1 MIIII
6 RTTSSLQMKK
16 WRYWDQSKSC
26 ECHPAVVFYP
36 ICWVLSTGDHGSVM
50 FHQLV
55 VLSPG
60 TQPQHEPTG
69 CHRQPQQHQQRH
81 SHQQNHSDGLFHWK
95 QSQHTETS
103 LYQTSWKKQCCIATF
118 DVLLKYS
125 TGKFVKMLLC
135 SASYYAILYSSLKM
149 NSDISGDLIT
159 YKSLH

>member
-6 RTTSSLQMKK
+6 RTTSSLQMMK

-36 ICWVLSTGDHGSVM
+36 ICWVLSTGDHGSVI

-55 VLSPG
+55 VLSPR

-103 LYQTSWKKQCCIATF
+103 LYQTSWKNSAAKPYF
-118 DVLLKYS
+118 MFFKRFNLKMRED
-125 TGKFVKMLLC
+125 FVVFSILLC
-135 SASYYAILYSSLKM
+135 FIVASKWIRTFLK
-149 NSDISGDLIT
+149 N
-159 YKSLH
+159 